1 MYLDSAIIVKLVVR
15 EPDSLFYTQELQGK
29 TGIWTSG
36 LAMTECYS
44 ALCRKEREKAVT
56 RSVRNTAWAKIEEFI
71 ENGGIGL
78 VTPTQGIL
86 ANANRVIELCHPAI
100 VIRSLDATWLPANTR
115 APGLSIRTTSEFGK
129 PRNVSRFRLGPFP
142 LTMRSRAFHSDFCVR
157 GAEFC
162 KRNSPTSFQNGS
174 RSSKLKVLWEAKG
187 CCQSFLGPE

>member
-100 VIRSLDATWLPANTR
+100 VIRSLDAIHLASCEHTGAWPLYSNDER
-115 APGLSIRTTSEFGK
+115 IRK
-129 PRNVSRFRLGPFP
+129 AAKRLKIPLGPVP
-142 LTMRSRAFHSDFCVR
+142 IDYA
-157 GAEFC
+157 
-162 KRNSPTSFQNGS
+162 
-174 RSSKLKVLWEAKG
+174 
-187 CCQSFLGPE
+187 